1 MSDIT
6 ELDVSTGQEVSRKYT
21 KAEKDAIASIV
32 VDGKEEIE
40 AMLVEIEEKKA
51 LIENAILALQ
61 ELGLTEAQAR
71 AISGL

>member
-6 ELDVSTGQEVSRKYT
+6 ELDVTTGQEISRKYT
-21 KAEKDAIASIV
+21 KTEKDAIASIV
-32 VDGKEEIE
+32 IDGKAEMDVINIQI
-40 AMLVEIEEKKA
+40 AEKRV

-61 ELGLTEAQAR
+61 DLGLTEAQAR

>member
-6 ELDVSTGQEVSRKYT
+6 ELDVTTGQEVSRKYT

-32 VDGKEEIE
+32 IDGKAEIDVINIQI
-40 AMLVEIEEKKA
+40 AEKRV

-61 ELGLTEAQAR
+61 GLGLTEAQAR